1 MFLPR
6 RELPNA
12 FVSVSF
18 WVEVT
23 FPSEIY
29 FQYLSNS
36 KEDDEA
42 MDSSFKQLFMKLAGV
57 VSKVQVLWASM
68 MMIINIAVNKR
79 QRR

>member
-1 MFLPR
+1 MFLPM

-57 VSKVQVLWASM
+57 VSKVQILLASM
-68 MMIINIAVNKR
+68 MMIINIAVSKR